1 MSVETYGAQES
12 RIYFVAESTY
22 GVTPASPAMLG
33 INAEESDPL
42 VDPALIGVMGL
53 GSRDLQAL
61 YAGLR
66 KITLKIPNKLSSL
79 APISLI
85 QHVQTLSSLSI
96 QTIYYKGLWSAPT
109 NIISYLFSGCK
120 VNKLTVE
127 CKLEDVIKSTVELL
141 GQSCTRLT
149 ALIQNATYGDFV
161 GAVPFNSSFVQRG
174 VSGGTGL
181 VTLTDITD
189 WKFEID
195 NNLKPVG
202 TIQSGGTGLILK
214 YLRERNRKLSGEL
227 TMEFENDSEMQD
239 FLLDTEFSLSFGLGS
254 TNTALFT
261 YCKWDQIET
270 PDKMDDLIS
279 VKAKFK
285 ARNLFIS

>member
-12 RIYFVAESTY
+12 RIYFVAESVFGT
-22 GVTPASPAMLG
+22 TPTNPAMLG
-33 INAEESDPL
+33 INAEESDPI
-42 VDPALIGVMGL
+42 VDPALIEVGGL

-85 QHVQTLSSLSI
+85 QHVQTLNSLSVE
-96 QTIYYKGLWSAPT
+96 QIYYKGLWASPT
-109 NIISYLFSGCK
+109 NIISYLFTGCK

-141 GQSCTRLT
+141 GQTVTRGT
-149 ALIQNATYGDFV
+149 ALISGATYGDYT
-161 GAVPFNSSFVQRG
+161 GGVPFNSSFVQKG
-174 VSGGTGL
+174 ASGGTGL
-181 VTLTDITD
+181 TTLTDVTD
-189 WKFEID
+189 WKFDVE
-195 NNLKPVG
+195 NNMKPVG
-202 TIQSGGTGLILK
+202 VIQSGGTGLLLK
-214 YLRERNRKLSGEL
+214 YLRERNRKLTGEL

-239 FLLDTEFSLSFGLGS
+239 FIADTEFSLSFGLGS

-270 PDKMDDLIS
+270 PDKLDGLID

-285 ARNLFIS
+285 ARGLLIS